1 MSLQQDKLV
10 SLNVLV
16 GTSLR
21 YFKLVGFIYVP
32 VDVAKTSQIGP
43 PYWRTIWDIAM
54 ISQHGPEH

>member
-10 SLNVLV
+10 SLNVVV

-43 PYWRTIWDIAM
+43 PYWRTIWDIN
-54 ISQHGPEH
+54 IGPEH